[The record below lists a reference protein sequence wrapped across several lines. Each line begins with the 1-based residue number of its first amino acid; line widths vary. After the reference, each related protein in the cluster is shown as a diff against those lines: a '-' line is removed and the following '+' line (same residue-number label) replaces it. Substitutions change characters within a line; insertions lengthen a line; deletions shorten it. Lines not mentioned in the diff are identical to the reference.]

1 MNVTVEDQTGASASL
16 VVDSSIAAIALAF
29 LAASKLHL
37 ALTKDLT
44 LFEVVGDIGIGK
56 AKSINVQLCSMLVL
70 HPKTLIHNTSN
81 CNMFNSALK
90 V

>member
-16 VVDSSIAAIALAF
+16 VVDGSIAAIALAF

-56 AKSINVQLCSMLVL
+56 AKSINVQL
-70 HPKTLIHNTSN
+70 
-81 CNMFNSALK
+81 
-90 V
+90 

>member
-1 MNVTVEDQTGASASL
+1 MNMTVEDQTGASTSL
-16 VVDSSIAAIALAF
+16 VVDSSISAIALAF

-56 AKSINVQLCSMLVL
+56 SKSATFNLCFFQ
-70 HPKTLIHNTSN
+70 
-81 CNMFNSALK
+81 C
-90 V
+90 

>member
-16 VVDSSIAAIALAF
+16 VVDSSISAIALAF

-44 LFEVVGDIGIGK
+44 LFEVVGDIGIGE
-56 AKSINVQLCSMLVL
+56 
-70 HPKTLIHNTSN
+70 
-81 CNMFNSALK
+81 
-90 V
+90 